1 MHINSR
7 ANYESVP
14 QVNNK
19 CTHDTCKAQWISY
32 LQRKKKKQG
41 KFFHLN
47 STFAEMQNKSTV
59 GRIASFSHSSL
70 SHPSSP
76 LLSSPP
82 SSHPSI
88 HLCSLALCGESAV
101 TVCPSSCG
109 PSCLGQM
116 GSSPPHPPSSMMSM
130 RGPLNLKPRNTGPEA

>member
-1 MHINSR
+1 MKNTF
-7 ANYESVP
+7 
-14 QVNNK
+14 
-19 CTHDTCKAQWISY
+19 THDTCKAQWISY
-32 LQRKKKKQG
+32 LQRTKKKKS
-41 KFFHLN
+41 FFHLN
-47 STFAEMQNKSTV
+47 SFAEMQNKSTFD
-59 GRIASFSHSSL
+59 RIASFSHGSL
-70 SHPSSP
+70 SRPCSP
-76 LLSSPP
+76 LLYSPP

-130 RGPLNLKPRNTGPEA
+130 RGPLNLKPRTTGPEAYYSH